1 MTRKTRI
8 PDFEKS
14 LRELEQL
21 VEKLEQGDLPL
32 DDALKAFERGVA
44 LTRGCQSALQ
54 QAQSRVEIL
63 SQRNGTAEIE
73 PFEDDGGE
81 VDADEDEDDSVSPRA

>member
-44 LTRGCQSALQ
+44 LTRSCQSALQ

-73 PFEDDGGE
+73 SFEDDAAE
-81 VDADEDEDDSVSPRA
+81 LDAADDDPVLPRA

>member
-1 MTRKTRI
+1 MYRLTRKTRI

-44 LTRGCQSALQ
+44 LTRSCQSALQ

-73 PFEDDGGE
+73 SFEDDAAE
-81 VDADEDEDDSVSPRA
+81 LDDDDPVLPRA